1 MTEHEPVPLS
11 EVDLSDLDR
20 FRDDLAWGQFDTLR
34 REDPL
39 HWSEEPAGR
48 GFWSVTR

>member
-34 REDPL
+34 REAPL
-39 HWSEEPAGR
+39 HWSEEPEPNAASGR
-48 GFWSVTR
+48 